1 MNELM
6 KLYSN
11 TYHPHVTMEVHNS
24 SVDGFSTETPCFT
37 VFFSFST
44 NPALSIESLVLTQHF
59 TGGVFYFGSATV
71 LQF

>member
-1 MNELM
+1 
-6 KLYSN
+6 
-11 TYHPHVTMEVHNS
+11 MEVHNS

-37 VFFSFST
+37 VFFSFSA